1 MKLSIYSFFPAPFF
15 SLSLISC
22 HLIRS
27 IHVTPCPLMAST
39 LTFAERHHLDVH
51 LEFISFSNTLRERIT
66 STSPYRN
73 FVHFNFAF
81 LLLLSFLYPGV
92 FIFRSSYTSSSVCF
106 HCISFMVLCSFSLL
120 FLSLFLLLLN
130 RLFVVLNL
138 PITFWVRYYFVLF
151 LSLRL
156 LSIQVF
162 NFFVCLC
169 LRSRLQILLCS
180 SSSSYLSSCYASS
193 RS

>member
-66 STSPYRN
+66 STSSYRN

-92 FIFRSSYTSSSVCF
+92 FIFRSSSSSVCF